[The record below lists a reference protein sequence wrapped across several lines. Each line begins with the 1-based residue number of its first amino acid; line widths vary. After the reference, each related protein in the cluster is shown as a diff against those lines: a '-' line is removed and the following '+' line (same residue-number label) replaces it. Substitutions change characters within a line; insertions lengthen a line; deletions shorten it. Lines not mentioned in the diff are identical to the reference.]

1 MDFELLGQTLKEA
14 RVNANFTQSDIAE
27 LLNITSQNVSS
38 WERGKSKIDIDSLI
52 YLCEIYK
59 IDFTNLINSVTKKIA
74 SESTEVEPEA
84 IVEKRAIRLY
94 EGLLGAG
101 FIAEGQD
108 LTASQ
113 IEFLSGV
120 AAIISAFFD
129 KSN

>member
-27 LLNITSQNVSS
+27 LLNITSQNVSVHI

-84 IVEKRAIRLY
+84 IVRK
-94 EGLLGAG
+94 
-101 FIAEGQD
+101 
-108 LTASQ
+108 T
-113 IEFLSGV
+113 
-120 AAIISAFFD
+120 
-129 KSN
+129 SNSIV

>member
-84 IVEKRAIRLY
+84 LW
-94 EGLLGAG
+94 
-101 FIAEGQD
+101 
-108 LTASQ
+108 
-113 IEFLSGV
+113 
-120 AAIISAFFD
+120 
-129 KSN
+129 